1 MEYIVAHDV
10 GTSGCKAAVLT
21 TDGSVVAKDYITY
34 PTVYPQ
40 PLCAEQDPHD
50 WWKAVGESTKR
61 VIQISKAK
69 PKEVLGLAFSTQM
82 VNALPV
88 DELGQPLR
96 PCVSWLD
103 GRAVE
108 EAQWVMRKLGGP
120 VVFAAIVG
128 VALTGKDVLPKMI
141 WIKRNEPDIYR
152 RAAAIVDCSGY
163 LLFRATGKLVNEWS
177 TASVTGLFDLKRKTW
192 DKNLI
197 RFFGLDLSKFPDL
210 VKSTDRVGGLTP
222 QAASDLGLLEG
233 TPVFGGAGD
242 AMTAAVGSGAVLEG
256 DVILCL
262 GTSGFVSLLTR
273 KRVVGKRGIATIQ
286 SADSEKLL
294 LIGEMETA
302 GECLKWAGRELYDLQ
317 PEAETF
323 SRMDKEVAEELP
335 GAGDLIFTP
344 WMYGERCPVADE
356 RVRAA
361 FINLGANHTRSQ
373 MTRAIYEGVAYN
385 VRWILDLMTELYGF
399 KPDPLRVMGGGA
411 KGLPWLKII
420 SDVTGRTL
428 ESVAH
433 PQETTAIGAAL
444 IAAVGLGIYPS
455 LEATKPL
462 VPIEQVQASDS
473 QSKPVYDRL
482 YRGYRQVY
490 RSLRKLYHELN
501 TPKQGGL
508 L

>member
-10 GTSGCKAAVLT
+10 GTSGCKATLVTADGAVT
-21 TDGSVVAKDYITY
+21 AKAYEPY
-34 PTVYPQ
+34 STVYPQ
-40 PLCAEQDPHD
+40 PLWAEQNPED
-50 WWKAVGESTKR
+50 WWQAVGKSTKN
-61 VIQISKAK
+61 VMAVANAK
-69 PKEVLGLAFSTQM
+69 PQEILGLAFSTQM

-88 DELGQPLR
+88 DGGGHPLR
-96 PCVSWLD
+96 SCISWLD
-103 GRAVE
+103 GRAGD
-108 EAQWVMRKLGGP
+108 EAQWVMRKLGGQA
-120 VVFAAIVG
+120 VFATIVG

-141 WIKRNEPDIYR
+141 WIKRNEPDVYR

-163 LLFRATGKLVNEWS
+163 LLLRATGKLVNEWS
-177 TASVTGLFDLKRKTW
+177 AASVTGLFDLKKKTW

-197 RFFGLDLSKFPDL
+197 RFFGLDVSKFPDL
-210 VKSTDRVGGLTP
+210 VQSTDRIGGLTS

-233 TPVFGGAGD
+233 TLVFAGAGD

-256 DVILCL
+256 DGLLCL
-262 GTSGFVSLLTR
+262 GTSGFVTLLTR
-273 KRVVGKRGIATIQ
+273 KRVVGKKGIATIQ
-286 SADSEKLL
+286 SADPDKLL
-294 LIGEMETA
+294 LIGETETA
-302 GECLKWAGRELYDLQ
+302 GECLKWAARELYGLQ
-317 PEAETF
+317 PEAVTF
-323 SRMDKEVAEELP
+323 TRMDEEVSGVKP

-361 FINLGANHTRSQ
+361 FINLGANHSRAQ
-373 MTRAIYEGVAYN
+373 MTRAIYEGIAYN
-385 VRWILDLMTELYGF
+385 VRWILELVSGLYGF

-428 ESVAH
+428 ERVAH

-462 VPIEQVQASDS
+462 VPVEQTQTPDP
-473 QSKPVYDRL
+473 QSKPVYDRV

-490 RSLRKLYHELN
+490 RSLRELYHELN
-501 TPKQGGL
+501 TPKS
-508 L
+508 